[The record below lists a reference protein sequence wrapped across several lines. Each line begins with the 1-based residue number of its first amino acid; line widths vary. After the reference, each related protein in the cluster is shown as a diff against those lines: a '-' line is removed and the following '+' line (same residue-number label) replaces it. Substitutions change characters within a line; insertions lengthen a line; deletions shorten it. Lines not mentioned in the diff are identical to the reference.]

1 MDPIV
6 LQLELIRKPRTLE
19 TKRVKVT
26 NFLILST
33 KSKRRTGSKEKM
45 SYQII
50 DNIKIV
56 GLQNR
61 SLNEKL
67 NRGEIPI
74 HGSEIQSKLSRYNN
88 QRYEYHFFINSL
100 LISSLIVQEANV
112 IF

>member
-1 MDPIV
+1 MDHIV
-6 LQLELIRKPRTLE
+6 LQLELIRKPGTLE

-26 NFLILST
+26 NFLILSI
-33 KSKRRTGSKEKM
+33 KPKRRTGSKEKM

-67 NRGEIPI
+67 NRDEIPI

-88 QRYEYHFFINSL
+88 QRYEYHFFVNSL
-100 LISSLIVQEANV
+100 LISSSIVQEANV